1 MQKESLKQQ
10 AYNAIKA
17 KILNCEY
24 APNTFINEELL
35 REEVSASR
43 TPVRDAISRL
53 EQEGLVKILPKTG
66 IMVSDLSLSQINMIY
81 ETRMMLEPYA
91 ILHYGNRI
99 EQDVY
104 MKYYQDYQA
113 YLKGADLPY
122 SYDDMDDLFH
132 QMFIDATSNVY
143 FLKTYELINSQ
154 IKRMRI
160 MSGECSEKRRKE
172 TIQEHLKITKCALKQ
187 DWDGASEAM
196 KEHLHFSKNAI
207 FELLFKGND
216 WSL

>member
-35 REEVSASR
+35 REEGVGQQNAGPGCHQQAGAGGAGENSS
-43 TPVRDAISRL
+43 
-53 EQEGLVKILPKTG
+53 EEGNHGLRSVFKP
-66 IMVSDLSLSQINMIY
+66 DQYDIY

-91 ILHYGNRI
+91 ILDDGNRI

-113 YLKGADLPY
+113 YL
-122 SYDDMDDLFH
+122 
-132 QMFIDATSNVY
+132 
-143 FLKTYELINSQ
+143 
-154 IKRMRI
+154 R
-160 MSGECSEKRRKE
+160 C
-172 TIQEHLKITKCALKQ
+172 
-187 DWDGASEAM
+187 
-196 KEHLHFSKNAI
+196 
-207 FELLFKGND
+207 
-216 WSL
+216 

>member
-53 EQEGLVKILPKTG
+53 EQEGLVKILPKKG

-143 FLKTYELINSQ
+143 FLKTY
-154 IKRMRI
+154 
-160 MSGECSEKRRKE
+160 
-172 TIQEHLKITKCALKQ
+172 
-187 DWDGASEAM
+187 
-196 KEHLHFSKNAI
+196 
-207 FELLFKGND
+207 
-216 WSL
+216 

>member
-1 MQKESLKQQ
+1 
-10 AYNAIKA
+10 
-17 KILNCEY
+17 
-24 APNTFINEELL
+24 
-35 REEVSASR
+35 
-43 TPVRDAISRL
+43 
-53 EQEGLVKILPKTG
+53 
-66 IMVSDLSLSQINMIY
+66 
-81 ETRMMLEPYA
+81 
-91 ILHYGNRI
+91 
-99 EQDVY
+99 
-104 MKYYQDYQA
+104 
-113 YLKGADLPY
+113 
-122 SYDDMDDLFH
+122 MDDLFH

>member
-53 EQEGLVKILPKTG
+53 EQEGLVKILPKKG

-81 ETRMMLEPYA
+81 ETRLMLEPYA
-91 ILHYGNRI
+91 ISHYGNRI
-99 EQDVY
+99 EQDIY
-104 MKYYQDYQA
+104 MNYYQDYQA
-113 YLKGADLPY
+113 YLKGGDLPY

-172 TIQEHLKITKCALKQ
+172 TIQGRRIRSHER
-187 DWDGASEAM
+187 ASA
-196 KEHLHFSKNAI
+196 F
-207 FELLFKGND
+207 F
-216 WSL
+216 

>member
-1 MQKESLKQQ
+1 MTSEKRASMQST
-10 AYNAIKA
+10 AYEFIKH
-17 KILNCEY
+17 KITMCEY
-24 APNTFINEELL
+24 APNQLLSEALLQEELGF
-35 REEVSASR
+35 SR
-43 TPVRDAISRL
+43 TPVREAIGRL
-53 EQEGLVKILPKTG
+53 EQEGLVKILPKKG

-160 MSGECSEKRRKE
+160 MSGECSEKRPF
-172 TIQEHLKITKCALKQ
+172 Q
-187 DWDGASEAM
+187 DPGP
-196 KEHLHFSKNAI
+196 I
-207 FELLFKGND
+207 
-216 WSL
+216 